1 MKPPIFFV
9 SLLLSSLLLAQTGE
23 PLRFE
28 KIDGLSQNTAYS
40 ILKDKQGFLWIAT
53 ADGLNRYDGVEM
65 KIYKPGF
72 NKQKE
77 QMKGRIIRS
86 ALIEDEKERIWF
98 STDLVVNSFNK
109 KNESFAQHSFY
120 VNKQGQ

>member
-1 MKPPIFFV
+1 MKPTISFV
-9 SLLLSSLLLAQTGE
+9 FLLLSSLLLAQPGE

-28 KIDGLSQNTAYS
+28 KVEGLSQNTVYS
-40 ILKDKQGFLWIAT
+40 ILKDRQGFLWIAT

-72 NKQKE
+72 SRQRN

-86 ALIEDEKERIWF
+86 AVLEYEKEVIWF
-98 STDLVVNSFNK
+98 SIDLVFNSFNK
-109 KNESFAQHSFY
+109 RNGLFT
-120 VNKQGQ
+120 